1 MLIKLNMVYT
11 LSFDI
16 SRIAEKPGI
25 LGKPRNWLLKQK
37 KKKSEKFNNKSKK
50 REFRWK
56 VIKKPRL

>member
-37 KKKSEKFNNKSKK
+37 KKPKIWE
-50 REFRWK
+50 
-56 VIKKPRL
+56 I